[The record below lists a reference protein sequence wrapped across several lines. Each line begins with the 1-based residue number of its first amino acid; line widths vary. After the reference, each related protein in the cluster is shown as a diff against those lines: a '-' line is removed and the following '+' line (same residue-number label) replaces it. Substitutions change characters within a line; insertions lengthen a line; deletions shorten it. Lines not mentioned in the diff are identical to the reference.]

1 MEKTYTI
8 DQVVKGR
15 NKSNDKEINLR
26 FPIIVK
32 SKTIGGNGEPMY
44 YHLTGWQCDQI
55 EYRVQEIAKKVQT
68 LIGQDF
74 NLESDLMI
82 AQDPIWE
89 IDPNRL
95 NVILDDYSKG
105 GKFEQFY
112 CLTLWEGGSSG
123 GWVIPRNKII
133 DIIKESVIEI

>member
-1 MEKTYTI
+1 MKTYII
-8 DQVVKGR
+8 DQVVRGR
-15 NKSNDKEINLR
+15 NKSKEINLR
-26 FPIIVK
+26 FPIIVT
-32 SKTIGGNGEPMY
+32 SDNIGGNGEPMY

-55 EYRVQEIAKKVQT
+55 DYKVGLIADKIKD
-68 LIGQDF
+68 LIGEDMYVQ
-74 NLESDLMI
+74 SDMLI

-89 IDPNRL
+89 IEPERL
-95 NVILDDYSKG
+95 EVILDDYSRG
-105 GKFEQFY
+105 GKFESFY